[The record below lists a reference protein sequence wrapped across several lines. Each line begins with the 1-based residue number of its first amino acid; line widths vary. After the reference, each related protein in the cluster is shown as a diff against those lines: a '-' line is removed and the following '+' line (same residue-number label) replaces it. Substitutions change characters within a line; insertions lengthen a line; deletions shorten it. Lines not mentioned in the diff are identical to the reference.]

1 MCGVYM
7 QRNAHSCECNVL
19 GRFRIYIWDSSSI
32 VLFAPVVGTT
42 AIARRTSCPYCLHVV
57 SLRSTRSNYNARS
70 SFGHSATVL
79 AHVTLQGIIGPVSFP
94 HLGKHTDT
102 SPRYTLEGIIG
113 PGPYGVEDPFLYQDP
128 RGGFH
133 ALFHAGHQ
141 GGGYAAAGGHAF
153 SPDGLTW
160 TFSAAPAYY
169 TTVNTSDGQAH
180 QYSRR
185 ERPHLVFNGEGA
197 PTHLSTSLWV
207 GPADHTVT
215 FVQAIATTGP
225 GDVATTSSVA
235 NAATSSLA
243 HTGITQPPAEVAATI
258 PPGRAAALLANL
270 SRCASQLAD
279 NGPELA
285 ILAAARLSL
294 NYSASDTITIKDTAL
309 SSAAFYRRNTPNAE
323 DLANAHR
330 LPGLEMKATVQL
342 LAIAVGANGETIC

>member
-1 MCGVYM
+1 M
-7 QRNAHSCECNVL
+7 
-19 GRFRIYIWDSSSI
+19 
-32 VLFAPVVGTT
+32 VGTT

-57 SLRSTRSNYNARS
+57 SLRSTTSNYNARS
-70 SFGHSATVL
+70 PFCHSATVL
-79 AHVTLQGIIGPVSFP
+79 AHITFQGIIGRASFP

-225 GDVATTSSVA
+225 GDVATTSFVANATTSSVANATTISIA
-235 NAATSSLA
+235 NAATSSVA
-243 HTGITQPPAEVAATI
+243 RTGITQPLAEVAATM

-294 NYSASDTITIKDTAL
+294 NYSASDAITIKDTAL

-323 DLANAHR
+323 DLANAQR